1 MFQCLVIR
9 ISLLAICYF
18 HAQAR
23 YIFLSHDSQAWPP
36 GHVCGVRAGFSN
48 IPGVPSADSLV
59 SFYITVR
66 RSGEMNGCAYGE
78 PERLSRSCAL
88 LMMYEDATEVLPR
101 GCRPAECASL
111 NPT

>member
-59 SFYITVR
+59 SFYIT
-66 RSGEMNGCAYGE
+66 
-78 PERLSRSCAL
+78 AL
-88 LMMYEDATEVLPR
+88 VGVTIDGAQTGPTKKS
-101 GCRPAECASL
+101 PSL
-111 NPT
+111 

>member
-9 ISLLAICYF
+9 ISLVTTCYF
-18 HAQAR
+18 HSRAR

-66 RSGEMNGCAYGE
+66 RSGEMNGCAGSLQ
-78 PERLSRSCAL
+78 RRSIL
-88 LMMYEDATEVLPR
+88 DQKLKEMSGLFSKLVTSIGV
-101 GCRPAECASL
+101 S
-111 NPT
+111 